1 MQMLDEF
8 EALGAKSRTQAQ
20 EMMDAEAL
28 LGDIPEEF
36 LDPIQVALT
45 REAVYFFVFCNYMCL

>member
-8 EALGAKSRTQAQ
+8 EALGAKTRAQAQ

-28 LGDIPEEF
+28 LGDIPDEF
-36 LDPIQVALT
+36 LDPIQVLLLSCCQTAHP
-45 REAVYFFVFCNYMCL
+45 VKF